1 MATAT
6 SEQPPATATQAAA
19 KQKPKRYVRTG
30 PLLVGYLLS
39 KAKPLHGLMPAKL
52 RYQLPVSWNWK
63 MLSTFLRSRRSRV
76 YIDVHTTLDLPA
88 SYAPLVKTDPRWA
101 MSEGEIRGFWERGF
115 AGPFKLLE
123 PEQMGE
129 IAPRLWRL
137 WETDSRTY
145 PRSTYTYT
153 GSTTKSSD
161 KSEMDNETYARK
173 GLNARDK
180 HLEDDELMSLYA
192 HPAIVE
198 RMAQLLGPDLL
209 LWRSQFFPKYP
220 GMGGTGWHQATAY
233 LNETFRTATLTP
245 RNIRK
250 LFQLTAWV
258 AVTDST
264 VKNGCMRF
272 IPGTHRE
279 LLPMQVEEYDPV
291 KHAGNKYDRFGT
303 KVMRPAL
310 GGLENRAV
318 NFEMKAGEFVIFS
331 ERTMHGALPNI
342 TTDDARL
349 GMSARYIVPD
359 VKIHNPWV
367 LGEGG
372 LSIVYLQIQK
382 LNLDRWK
389 IIQLRGDNPG
399 PMRDRVIPL
408 PPGARRW

>member
-1 MATAT
+1 MNTAAST
-6 SEQPPATATQAAA
+6 S
-19 KQKPKRYVRTG
+19 KPKRYVKAG
-30 PLLVGYLLS
+30 PLVAGYML
-39 KAKPLHGLMPAKL
+39 AQMKPLHPLLPDKL
-52 RYQLPVSWNWK
+52 RYNLPLSWNWK
-63 MLSTFLRSRRSRV
+63 MLSTFLGSGRRNV
-76 YIDVHTTLDLPA
+76 YIDVHTRLDAPPSYQPA
-88 SYAPLVKTDPRWA
+88 VRTDPKWA
-101 MSEGEIRGFWERGF
+101 LSEADIRGFWERGF
-115 AGPFKLLE
+115 AGPFTLL
-123 PEQMGE
+123 PPDQMRA

-145 PRSTYTYT
+145 PRHSYSYV
-153 GSTTKSSD
+153 GSKTKSASVT
-161 KSEMDNETYARK
+161 ELDNETYARK

-220 GMGGTGWHQATAY
+220 GMGGTGWHQATSY
-233 LNETFRTATLTP
+233 LNETFRTATLKP
-245 RNIRK
+245 RDLRK

-279 LLPMQVEEYDPV
+279 LLPMEVEEYDPV
-291 KHAGNKYDRFGT
+291 KHAGNKHDRFGT

-310 GGLENRAV
+310 GELEQRAV
-318 NFEMKAGEFVIFS
+318 NMEMKAGEFVIFS

-359 VKIHNPWV
+359 VEIHNPWV

-372 LSIVYLQIQK
+372 LSVAYLQIQK

-389 IIQLRGDNPG
+389 IIQLRGDRKG
-399 PMRDRVIPL
+399 PMADRVIPL
-408 PPGARRW
+408 PAGALRW

>member
-1 MATAT
+1 MNTTAT
-6 SEQPPATATQAAA
+6 V
-19 KQKPKRYVRTG
+19 QKPKRYVKTG
-30 PLLVGYLLS
+30 PLVAGYVLS
-39 KAKPLHGLMPAKL
+39 QLRPLHPLLPDKI
-52 RYQLPVSWNWK
+52 RYSLPLSWNWK
-63 MLSTFLRSRRSRV
+63 MLSTFLGSHRRNV
-76 YIDVHTTLDLPA
+76 YIDVHTELDSPVSYQPA
-88 SYAPLVKTDPRWA
+88 VHTDPRWA
-101 MSEGEIRGFWERGF
+101 MSEPQIRDFWDRGF

-123 PEQMGE
+123 REEMLAM
-129 IAPRLWRL
+129 APRMWRL
-137 WETDSRTY
+137 FETESRTY
-145 PRSTYTYT
+145 PRDSYTYV
-153 GSTTKSSD
+153 GSTTKGPD
-161 KSEMDNETYARK
+161 GAEINNETYARK

-220 GMGGTGWHQATAY
+220 GMGGTGWHQATSY

-245 RNIRK
+245 KNLRK

-258 AVTDST
+258 AITDST

-279 LLPMQVEEYDPV
+279 LLPMEVEEYDPV
-291 KHAGNKYDRFGT
+291 KHAGNKHDRFGT

-310 GGLENRAV
+310 GEIEKHAV
-318 NFEMKAGEFVIFS
+318 NLEMKAGEFVIFS

-342 TTDDARL
+342 TQDDARL
-349 GMSARYIVPD
+349 AMSARYIVPD
-359 VKIHNPWV
+359 VEIHNPWV

-389 IIQLRGDNPG
+389 IVQLRGNKKG
-399 PMRDRVIPL
+399 PMAERVISL
-408 PPGARRW
+408 PEGARRWQ

>member
-1 MATAT
+1 MNTT
-6 SEQPPATATQAAA
+6 SAV
-19 KQKPKRYVRTG
+19 QKPKRFVKTG
-30 PLLVGYLLS
+30 PLVAGYMLS
-39 KAKPLHGLMPAKL
+39 QLKPLHPLLPDKV
-52 RYQLPVSWNWK
+52 RYSLPLSWNWK
-63 MLSTFLRSRRSRV
+63 MMSTFLGSHRRNV
-76 YIDVHTTLDLPA
+76 YIDVHTKLDSPA
-88 SYAPLVKTDPRWA
+88 SYEPAVKTDPRWA
-101 MSEGEIRGFWERGF
+101 MSEAEIRGFWDRGF
-115 AGPFKLLE
+115 AGPFNLLE
-123 PEQMGE
+123 REEMLAR
-129 IAPRLWRL
+129 APRMWQL

-145 PRSTYTYT
+145 PRNSYSYV
-153 GSTTKSSD
+153 GSTAKGPD
-161 KSEMDNETYARK
+161 GSEMSNEAYARK

-220 GMGGTGWHQATAY
+220 GMGGTGWHQATSY

-245 RNIRK
+245 KNLRK

-258 AVTDST
+258 AITDST

-279 LLPMQVEEYDPV
+279 LLPMEVEEYDPA
-291 KHAGNKYDRFGT
+291 KHAGNKHDRFGT

-310 GGLENRAV
+310 GELEKRAV
-318 NFEMKAGEFVIFS
+318 NFEMKAGQFVIFS

-342 TTDDARL
+342 TKDDPRL
-349 GMSARYIVPD
+349 AMSARYIVPD
-359 VKIHNPWV
+359 VAIHNPWV

-389 IIQLRGDNPG
+389 IVQLRGDKKG
-399 PMRDRVIPL
+399 PMAKRVIPL
-408 PPGARRW
+408 PKGARRWQ

>member
-1 MATAT
+1 MNTTA
-6 SEQPPATATQAAA
+6 SVE
-19 KQKPKRYVRTG
+19 KPKRYVKAG
-30 PLLVGYLLS
+30 PLVAGYML
-39 KAKPLHGLMPAKL
+39 AQIKPLHPLFPDKL
-52 RYQLPVSWNWK
+52 RYNLPLSWNWK
-63 MLSTFLRSRRSRV
+63 MLSTFLGSGRRNV
-76 YIDVHTTLDLPA
+76 YIDVHTKLDEPA
-88 SYAPLVKTDPRWA
+88 SYQPAVATDPRWA
-101 MSEGEIRGFWERGF
+101 MSEGDIRGFWDRGF

-123 PEQMGE
+123 PEEMGK
-129 IAPRLWRL
+129 IAPRMWRL

-145 PRSTYTYT
+145 PRNSYTYV
-153 GSTTKSSD
+153 GSKTKSANTT
-161 KSEMDNETYARK
+161 ELDNETYARK

-180 HLEDDELMSLYA
+180 HLEDDDLMSLYA
-192 HPAIVE
+192 HRAIVE

-220 GMGGTGWHQATAY
+220 GMGGTGWHQATSY

-245 RNIRK
+245 KNLRK

-279 LLPMQVEEYDPV
+279 LLPMEVEEYDPA
-291 KHAGNKYDRFGT
+291 KHAGNKHERFGT

-310 GGLENRAV
+310 GEVEQRAV
-318 NFEMKAGEFVIFS
+318 NVEMKAGEFIIFS
-331 ERTMHGALPNI
+331 ERTMHGALPNS

-359 VKIHNPWV
+359 VEIHNPWV

-372 LSIVYLQIQK
+372 LSVAYLQIQK

-389 IIQLRGDNPG
+389 IVQLRGDKKG
-399 PMRDRVIPL
+399 PMAERVIPL
-408 PPGARRW
+408 PPGTRRW